1 MKQTLLEMVQ
11 VTVPNFYF
19 EEIWKIKHVF
29 CGVHQKPPASLRN
42 DLDNSLK
49 LKWSMVEKQLIY
61 MNFKH
66 KNTSYMAS

>member
-1 MKQTLLEMVQ
+1 MAA
-11 VTVPNFYF
+11 PNMNCRL
-19 EEIWKIKHVF
+19 HLT
-29 CGVHQKPPASLRN
+29 GVHQKPPASLRN